1 MDVLCAPPPLSVL
14 ERTETGVK
22 RSEFDRTAAK
32 ARCSAHLSVTAGSGV
47 ACWPAPVSPDY
58 AGPNQGVRVSDPLRF
73 GRFEL
78 RPDER
83 HLLMDGEPVSLGAR
97 AFDLLLALV
106 ERRDRMVAKSELLD
120 LVWPGLVVEENNL
133 QVQVSSL
140 RKILGSQAIATVA
153 GLGYRF
159 TLPTVPIDGV
169 PPRQASPRHKLPP
182 QLTSF
187 VGHEGDD
194 GVKSPPGLPE
204 RLSIAVLPLVNLS
217 GDPAQDYFSDGLTE
231 DIITELTRW
240 RLLAVRSRSASFRF
254 RGAAVDIEQVARE
267 LNVRYVV
274 EGSVRRLGETIR
286 IHVQLIDAHSANHVW
301 AEKFDRQADEI
312 FVIQDTVVQ
321 TIVSTL
327 VGRVQVD
334 DTERARRKPPG
345 SLAAYECVLRGNALP
360 WDDPAGAAE
369 ATRLFEKAVEID
381 PGYGIAYA
389 LLSNM
394 RIRDWAEQMGKS
406 DAHLDEAYRL
416 AQRSVELAENEST
429 CHSLLAM
436 VHLYRREY
444 DLALQ
449 QVRRAVELNPN
460 NQWNLADMA
469 YVVGYMGDGE
479 QALQWSARAKQAD
492 PYFCPPWFWRQQ
504 ARSYLTLQK
513 YEEALGMLE
522 RIPGRNWVDAAYMA
536 GCHTR
541 LGNVQRARE
550 FGAECLAMRPD
561 FSIRKLLLIQPF
573 KSNSDADNI
582 AQSLRLAG
590 LPD

>member
-1 MDVLCAPPPLSVL
+1 MP
-14 ERTETGVK
+14 
-22 RSEFDRTAAK
+22 
-32 ARCSAHLSVTAGSGV
+32 
-47 ACWPAPVSPDY
+47 
-58 AGPNQGVRVSDPLRF
+58 DPLRF

-78 RPDER
+78 HPDER
-83 HLLMDGEPVSLGAR
+83 RLLMDGEPASLGAR

-106 ERRDRMVAKSELLD
+106 QRRDRMVPKSELLD

-159 TLPTVPIDGV
+159 TLPTVPIDGT
-169 PPRQASPRHKLPP
+169 PPRQASPQHNLPL

-187 VGHEGDD
+187 DKHEED
-194 GVKSPPGLPE
+194 GEVKSPPGLPE
-204 RLSIAVLPLVNLS
+204 RLSIAVLPFLNLS

-254 RGAAVDIEQVARE
+254 RGAAMDIEQVARE

-286 IHVQLIDAHSANHVW
+286 IHAQLVDAHSGNHVW
-301 AEKFDRQADEI
+301 AEKFDRQAEEI

-327 VGRVQVD
+327 VGRAQVD
-334 DTERARRKPPG
+334 DTEQTSRKPPG
-345 SLAAYECVLRGNALP
+345 SLAAYECVLRGNALR

-394 RIRDWAEQMGKS
+394 RIRDWTEQMGKA

-469 YVVGYMGDGE
+469 YVVGFMGDGE

-492 PYFCPPWFWRQQ
+492 PYFGPSWFWRQQ
-504 ARSYLTLQK
+504 ARSYLILQK

-522 RIPGRNWVDAAYMA
+522 RIPGRHWIDAAYMA
-536 GCHTR
+536 GCHAR
-541 LGNVQRARE
+541 LGSAERARKL
-550 FGAECLAMRPD
+550 GAECLAMRPD
-561 FSIRKLLLIQPF
+561 FTIPKLLLIQPF
-573 KSNSDADNI
+573 KSNSDAGNI

>member
-1 MDVLCAPPPLSVL
+1 M
-14 ERTETGVK
+14 
-22 RSEFDRTAAK
+22 
-32 ARCSAHLSVTAGSGV
+32 
-47 ACWPAPVSPDY
+47 
-58 AGPNQGVRVSDPLRF
+58 
-73 GRFEL
+73 
-78 RPDER
+78 
-83 HLLMDGEPVSLGAR
+83 
-97 AFDLLLALV
+97 
-106 ERRDRMVAKSELLD
+106 
-120 LVWPGLVVEENNL
+120 
-133 QVQVSSL
+133 
-140 RKILGSQAIATVA
+140 
-153 GLGYRF
+153 
-159 TLPTVPIDGV
+159 
-169 PPRQASPRHKLPP
+169 
-182 QLTSF
+182 
-187 VGHEGDD
+187 
-194 GVKSPPGLPE
+194 
-204 RLSIAVLPLVNLS
+204 NLS
-217 GDPAQDYFSDGLTE
+217 ADPAQDYFSDGLTE

-240 RLLAVRSRSASFRF
+240 RRLLAVRSRSASFRF

-286 IHVQLIDAHSANHVW
+286 IHVQLVDAHSGNHVW

-327 VGRVQVD
+327 VGQVQVD

-345 SLAAYECVLRGNALP
+345 SLAAYECVLRGNALR
-360 WDDPAGAAE
+360 WDDPAAAAE

-394 RIRDWAEQMGKS
+394 RIRDWTEQMGKS

-469 YVVGYMGDGE
+469 
-479 QALQWSARAKQAD
+479 
-492 PYFCPPWFWRQQ
+492 
-504 ARSYLTLQK
+504 
-513 YEEALGMLE
+513 
-522 RIPGRNWVDAAYMA
+522 
-536 GCHTR
+536 
-541 LGNVQRARE
+541 QRARE

-561 FSIRKLLLIQPF
+561 FSIRKLLRIQPF

-582 AQSLRLAG
+582 AQCLRLAG